1 MNSTESIEQPRLPAW
16 LNSDEQ
22 YDPPRDRDAF
32 VRRSAAALSSVL
44 SQIRRA
50 PVSGSAFGLST
61 PVETFCVFALVL
73 LVAAA
78 QNFAFVEILGA
89 ATLVRVA
96 LLPPRRL
103 ADVLTAPF
111 QAFLFS
117 LLITAPA
124 AFFGQPRAFVVVPCK
139 TLVATTLI
147 SLLARSAPWNRLS
160 ASFKTFG
167 APDLFI
173 FVFDLTLKYVA
184 LLSEIALQTLDAVR
198 LRSVGRDRRKSATLG
213 GVVGVAFLKAQD
225 AVEEQFDAMTCRGFS
240 GEYRRFP
247 IAAFRPLDA
256 LGGVALVALFAAL
269 FLYLE
274 SFVR

>member
-1 MNSTESIEQPRLPAW
+1 MDSTESIENPKLPAW
-16 LNSDEQ
+16 LDSDER
-22 YDPPRDRDAF
+22 YEPPRDRDAF
-32 VRRSAAALSSVL
+32 VRRSAAALSAVL
-44 SQIRRA
+44 SQVRRA

-78 QNFAFVEILGA
+78 RNFAFVEILGA
-89 ATLVRVA
+89 ATLVRIA
-96 LLPPRRL
+96 FLSPRRL

-139 TLVATTLI
+139 TLVATTLV
-147 SLLARSAPWNRLS
+147 SLLARSTPWNRLT

-167 APDLFI
+167 APDLFV
-173 FVFDLTLKYVA
+173 FTFDLALKYVA

-198 LRSVGRDRRKSATLG
+198 LRSIGRNRRKGATLG

-247 IAAFRPLDA
+247 VGVFRPLDA
-256 LGGVALVALFAAL
+256 LGAVALVLFVALF
-269 FLYLE
+269 FYLE

>member
-1 MNSTESIEQPRLPAW
+1 MDSTESLEKTPLPAW
-16 LNSDEQ
+16 LDSDER
-22 YDPPRDRDAF
+22 YEPPRDRDAF
-32 VRRSAAALSSVL
+32 VRRSAAAASAVL
-44 SQIRRA
+44 SQVRRA

-78 QNFAFVEILGA
+78 RNFAFVEILGA

-96 LLPPRRL
+96 FLPPRRL

-147 SLLARSAPWNRLS
+147 ALLARSTPWNRLS

-167 APDLFI
+167 APDLFV
-173 FVFDLTLKYVA
+173 FTFDLALKYVA

-198 LRSVGRDRRKSATLG
+198 LRSVGRDRRKGATLG

-247 IAAFRPLDA
+247 VGVFRPVDA
-256 LGGVALVALFAAL
+256 LGAVALALFVALF
-269 FLYLE
+269 FYLE
-274 SFVR
+274 AFVR